1 MLVEALQESF
11 IIQDFCFFSFDIFE
25 RNKGSMCPGEAY
37 GSFEPG
43 NRWVES
49 EGISGTT
56 ANIKL
61 QASSRP
67 SQDFQINAQF
77 SVPVTSIEVW
87 KFTAKRTRNQNL
99 WVFTAKSGYSYD
111 TNLDFTAN
119 ILGET
124 EDPNSISA
132 IIVFCDQAR
141 VRHDYVL
148 VLYISPT
155 PEHRCE
161 SS

>member
-1 MLVEALQESF
+1 
-11 IIQDFCFFSFDIFE
+11 
-25 RNKGSMCPGEAY
+25 MCPGEAY

-61 QASSRP
+61 LVSSKP
-67 SQDFQINAQF
+67 SKDFQINAQF
-77 SVPVTSIEVW
+77 SVPVTSVEVW

-124 EDPNSISA
+124 ADPNSISA
-132 IIVFCDQAR
+132 IIVFCDQGR
-141 VRHDYVL
+141 VRHDKSLFYQT
-148 VLYISPT
+148 SPI
-155 PEHRCE
+155 PE
-161 SS
+161 